1 MAAGRRL
8 LTRLLRLRATSR
20 LVASTPRRS
29 ATRCSRATSTSRR
42 CLMSIS
48 SCAPAASSAS
58 PTSCCGSRRTPNWC
72 SRTRCG
78 RTTTAATCGQRS
90 RSTPPAT
97 ADTAARNRSESSSV
111 RLALMRRLH
120 HVNVVVPPDAT
131 ARVRDFYVDVLGLH
145 EVTKPTE
152 GVAQTG
158 AQSPGAWFDIDD
170 RTQVHVSERDGDRHP
185 QVHSASAHWGLVV
198 DDFDAVLA
206 RLAAANAPWEA
217 QPQIFGGRRG
227 FTRDPEGNRVEILEQ
242 AGELA

>member
-29 ATRCSRATSTSRR
+29 VTRCSRAPSTSRR
-42 CLMSIS
+42 CLTSIS
-48 SCAPAASSAS
+48 SSAPAASSAS

-72 SRTRCG
+72 FRTRCG
-78 RTTTAATCGQRS
+78 RTTTAATCGPRS
-90 RSTPPAT
+90 RSTPRAT
-97 ADTAARNRSESSSV
+97 ADTAARNRSESGSV

-120 HVNVVVPPDAT
+120 HVNVVVPPGAT
-131 ARVRDFYVDVLGLH
+131 TRVRGFYVDTLGLH

-158 AQSPGAWFDIDD
+158 AQSSGAWFDIDD

-185 QVHSASAHWGLVV
+185 QVHFGLVV
-198 DDFDAVLA
+198 DDFDAVLS
-206 RLAAANAPWEA
+206 RLAAAHAPWED
-217 QPQIFGGRRG
+217 QPPIFGGRRG